1 LLALH
6 VQRNTGIVKAVQN
19 SANSGISGLRKDE
32 YAGNYPYM
40 WRVGPFEARKP
51 RPVMSHHHRNADSKP
66 PAVAAEA
73 SLLRTVVHLWPYIW
87 PFDRRDLKFRILGAM
102 VLLLAAKLA
111 TIAVPFTYKWA
122 TDALAGTGS
131 APVATSDWLVW
142 AMAAPIAM
150 TIAYGGMRIL
160 MAALT
165 QLRDGMFAQV
175 AMNAVRRLAYRTF
188 VHMHELSLRFHLER
202 KTGGLTRVLER
213 GRNAIE
219 TIVRMVILQLAP
231 TIIELLLIIGVLMW
245 QFDWRYVAVVLAT
258 VTVYMIY
265 TYLATEWRIGI
276 RRKMNESDTEA
287 NVKAID
293 SLLNYETVKYF
304 SAEEREA
311 ARYDKSME
319 RYEAN
324 SVKAY
329 TSLAVLNAGQA
340 VIFTIGLAAAMVL
353 CAFEISA
360 GTKTVGDFVMVN
372 AMMIQLYQPLNFMGM
387 VYREI
392 KQAVI
397 DIETMF
403 GILNRDPEIKD
414 SPVAPELKVT
424 SGHVRFENVAFS
436 YEPDRKILKGI
447 NFEVAAG
454 KTVAVVGP
462 SGAGKSTLSRLLFRF
477 YDLAGGRIMIDG
489 QDIARVTQKSLRKVI
504 GMVPQDTVL
513 FNDTIRYNI
522 RYGRWEASNE
532 EVEQAAS
539 MAQIDGLIRMA
550 PKGYDTEVGE
560 RGLKLSGG
568 EKQRV
573 AIARTILK
581 APPILVLDEATSALD
596 SHTEREIQDAL
607 ERVSKGRT
615 TLVIAHRLSTI
626 VGADE
631 IIVLEAGEIVER
643 GTHAALLA
651 KKGLYESMWNRQ
663 REAEEAREK
672 LARAGEDEGAPNRNP
687 PPVQDTLT
695 GAAATAPPIE
705 APADAAE

>member
-1 LLALH
+1 
-6 VQRNTGIVKAVQN
+6 
-19 SANSGISGLRKDE
+19 
-32 YAGNYPYM
+32 M
-40 WRVGPFEARKP
+40 
-51 RPVMSHHHRNADSKP
+51 
-66 PAVAAEA
+66 
-73 SLLRTVVHLWPYIW
+73 TVVHLWPYIW
-87 PFDRRDLKFRILGAM
+87 PSDRRDLKARIMGAM
-102 VLLLAAKLA
+102 GLLLAAKLA

-122 TDALAGTGS
+122 VDALTEGN
-131 APVATSDWLVW
+131 APAANSDWLMWVF
-142 AMAAPIAM
+142 AAPIAM
-150 TIAYGGMRIL
+150 TIAYGGMRIV

-165 QLRDGMFAQV
+165 QWRDGLFAKV
-175 AMNAVRRLAYRTF
+175 AMNAVRRLAFRTF
-188 VHMHELSLRFHLER
+188 VHMHELSLRYHLER

-219 TIVRMVILQLAP
+219 TIVRMVILQLSP
-231 TIIELLLIIGVLMW
+231 TIIELMMIVGVLMW
-245 QFDWRYVAVVLAT
+245 QFDWRYVVVILIT
-258 VTVYMIY
+258 VVIYMTY
-265 TYLATEWRIGI
+265 TYFATEWRINI
-276 RRKMNESDTEA
+276 RRRMNESDTDA

-311 ARYDKSME
+311 ERYDKSMA
-319 RYEAN
+319 RYEHA
-324 SVKAY
+324 SVMAY
-329 TSLAVLNAGQA
+329 TSLSILNAGQA
-340 VIFTIGLAAAMVL
+340 VIFTFGLGAAMVM
-353 CAFEISA
+353 CAFEVKA
-360 GTKTVGDFVMVN
+360 GTKTVGDFVLIN

-397 DIETMF
+397 DIENMF
-403 GILNRDPEIKD
+403 SILNRPAEIKD
-414 SPVAPELKVT
+414 VPGASPLKVS
-424 SGHVRFENVAFS
+424 SGTVHFENVAFS
-436 YEPDRKILKGI
+436 YEPDRRILKGI
-447 NFEVAAG
+447 SFEVPAG

-462 SGAGKSTLSRLLFRF
+462 SGAGKSTISRLLFRF
-477 YDLAGGRIMIDG
+477 YDLSGGRILIDN
-489 QDIARVTQKSLRKVI
+489 QDIAKVTQKSLRKAI

-522 RYGRWEASNE
+522 RYGRWEATDA
-532 EVEQAAS
+532 EVEEAAS
-539 MAQIDGLIRMA
+539 LAQIDGLIRLA

-596 SHTEREIQDAL
+596 SHTEKEIQDAL

-631 IIVLEAGEIVER
+631 IIVLDQGEIVER
-643 GTHAALLA
+643 GTHHALLA
-651 KKGLYESMWNRQ
+651 KNGLYEGMWNRQ

-672 LARAGEDEGAPNRNP
+672 LALAGEEDTAPNRNP
-687 PPVQDTLT
+687 PPVDENLP
-695 GAAATAPPIE
+695 PPITKLE